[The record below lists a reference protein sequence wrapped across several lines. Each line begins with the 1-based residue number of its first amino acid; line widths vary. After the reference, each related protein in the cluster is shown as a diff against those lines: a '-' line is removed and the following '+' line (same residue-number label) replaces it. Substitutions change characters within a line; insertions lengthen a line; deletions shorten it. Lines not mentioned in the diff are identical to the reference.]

1 MPKKTVF
8 FSENEVRE
16 QEKLCKI
23 RENQGVGSSDHLANF

>member
-16 QEKLCKI
+16 QEKLCK
-23 RENQGVGSSDHLANF
+23 